1 LIAGQMQEVSKTLCV
16 LRLGRIDDKSVVG
29 YIQEKELSSH
39 PHGYKQEYTVNPSGK
54 QLIDRHFFFFF
65 FFFFFLFLP

>member
-1 LIAGQMQEVSKTLCV
+1 V